1 RFSLGSS
8 ATTTLKVYDITG
20 KIVNTLI
27 ERELELGDH
36 SVEWNASGFPSGIYF
51 LQFSTGEFIET
62 KKIILMK

>member
-1 RFSLGSS
+1 LGSS

-27 ERELELGDH
+27 ERELELGHH

-51 LQFSTGEFIET
+51 LQLSTDRFIET
-62 KKIILMK
+62 QKIVLMK